1 MYDFSAPLFYFKF
14 VFLFEILV
22 AETLLVYRVKRR
34 PHFARRAAIAAAG
47 LLLFT
52 FAQTFQT
59 QIQSMGISFPYE
71 LAVMLPYILVIV
83 VLSFTSRN
91 QTTAPTALGKPFN
104 REMRT

>member
-52 FAQTFQT
+52 FALPIPYYNALYSSALFILIFTATLAALKFCLDTSWGNVVYYGFFSYNEQH
-59 QIQSMGISFPYE
+59 ISFQ
-71 LAVMLPYILVIV
+71 I
-83 VLSFTSRN
+83 
-91 QTTAPTALGKPFN
+91 
-104 REMRT
+104 